1 MMVFSVI
8 IPIFFLLGLGY
19 LSVKLNLLDKEQVA
33 TIGSFV
39 IKIALPALFLQSLAS
54 KDLNE
59 IWYPEYFIV
68 YTAVTFLLYGGAYFV
83 VYKKFS
89 NTRSESAVLSLGAS
103 MSNTGLIGTAVL
115 TLLMGQKALTYT
127 SLIVIIESILLIPTV
142 LILARVGAEK
152 HISVMSIIKSTLSM
166 LMTNPLFI
174 GVILGI
180 LFAIFQIKIPVY
192 LDQVLALIGQ
202 TASPLALFSIGGGVV
217 GLTLK
222 YVNLQSFYLV
232 LSSNL
237 IMPLLVFLGLNYL
250 TDVSQE
256 MVYAGT
262 IIASLPMPTIFGIL
276 GLSYGLNDKAITPL
290 LMSNIVGFIVSASL
304 ITLWW
309 G

>member
-1 MMVFSVI
+1 
-8 IPIFFLLGLGY
+8 
-19 LSVKLNLLDKEQVA
+19 
-33 TIGSFV
+33 
-39 IKIALPALFLQSLAS
+39 
-54 KDLNE
+54 
-59 IWYPEYFIV
+59 
-68 YTAVTFLLYGGAYFV
+68 
-83 VYKKFS
+83 
-89 NTRSESAVLSLGAS
+89 
-103 MSNTGLIGTAVL
+103 
-115 TLLMGQKALTYT
+115 
-127 SLIVIIESILLIPTV
+127 
-142 LILARVGAEK
+142 
-152 HISVMSIIKSTLSM
+152 
-166 LMTNPLFI
+166 MTNPLFI